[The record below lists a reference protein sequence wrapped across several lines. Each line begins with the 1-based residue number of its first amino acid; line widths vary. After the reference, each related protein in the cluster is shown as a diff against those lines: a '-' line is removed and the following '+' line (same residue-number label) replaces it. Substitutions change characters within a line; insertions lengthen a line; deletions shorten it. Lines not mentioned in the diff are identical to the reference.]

1 MNKDIKSA
9 RGKAKRELRQQAE
22 ALLKGQPANI
32 KDLSHNE
39 IQDLLYE
46 LEVHQVELSMQNES
60 LREAQDKLAI
70 SNDRYTDLFDFSP
83 SGYFICDTQGL
94 ILEAN
99 LTGCQLLE
107 ADRAQVIGKP
117 FSKFV
122 SKESQDSYF
131 LYHQKTSKSAK
142 PDFCKL
148 KLKRKNNSTFAAQLE
163 SITTRDPENGLEQCR
178 ISVTEILEVKHAEAL
193 QENVS
198 LLRLLVAA
206 ATEGI
211 LLLDG
216 SYKIRMCNHAIEK
229 LFGYTEDELLGEPV
243 EILIPKPLWS
253 TNIRYL
259 KKVRHQSTT
268 RPIEQN
274 ELFGI
279 KKGGERFPIEMK
291 LNSLALH
298 YKQIVTVFISDIS
311 LQKKQESDLRKEK
324 QTAQLYLDLANA
336 IFLVLHSDE
345 KISLINQKGCEI
357 LGYHE
362 DEILDKN
369 WFDQFIPDDRRE
381 EAKAVFHDIMQGR
394 ITAPEISEGEIMVK
408 SKHRRTVEWHHAALT
423 DVTGRT
429 IGVIS
434 SGIDITGSRRRKV
447 DLINALHKGQEQER
461 KRISKELHDGLGQ
474 QLAAAKML
482 LGAFETDLGNL
493 GKENQK
499 LYYNALI
506 TLDGAIKEARNI
518 AHNLVPYLLEGK
530 GLVPA
535 IEQLCKNISPNEIL
549 QFKFRHWG
557 MKARVNPQVEIGIF
571 RVLQEL
577 ISNIMKHAHAS
588 QVDIMLK
595 QHKNKIIL
603 EVEDNGIGFQGSFEE
618 MQLNGIGLRN
628 ITSRVKG
635 LRGKITLDSS
645 EKQGTAVIIEIPTG
659 KN

>member
-1 MNKDIKSA
+1 MNKHIKSA
-9 RGKAKRELRQQAE
+9 RDKAKRKLRHQAE
-22 ALLKGQPANI
+22 ALLKGQPANL
-32 KDLSHNE
+32 KDLSHND
-39 IQDLLYE
+39 IQELVYE
-46 LEVHQVELSMQNES
+46 LEVHQVELSLQNES

-107 ADRAQVIGKP
+107 VARTQVIGKP

-122 SKESQDSYF
+122 STESQDTYF
-131 LYHQKTSKSAK
+131 LYRQKTNRSAK
-142 PDFCKL
+142 PDYCKL
-148 KLKRKNNSTFAAQLE
+148 KLKRKNNSTFTAQLE
-163 SITTRDPENGLEQCR
+163 SITAEDPENGLVQCR
-178 ISVTEILEVKHAEAL
+178 ISITEILEVKEAEAL

-198 LLRLLVAA
+198 CLRLLVAA

-211 LLLDG
+211 VLMDG
-216 SYKIRMCNHAIEK
+216 SNKILMCNQAIEK
-229 LFGYTEDELLGEPV
+229 LFGYREDELLGQPV
-243 EILIPKPLWS
+243 EILIPKPLD
-253 TNIRYL
+253 
-259 KKVRHQSTT
+259 K
-268 RPIEQN
+268 

-279 KKGGERFPIEMK
+279 KKGGGRVPIEMK
-291 LNSLALH
+291 LNSLTLH
-298 YKQIVTVFISDIS
+298 RKKIVTVFINDIT
-311 LQKKQESDLRKEK
+311 LKRKQESDLQKEK

-394 ITAPEISEGEIMVK
+394 ITAPEIWEGEIMVK

-434 SGIDITGSRRRKV
+434 SGIDITESRRRKV

-493 GKENQK
+493 GKENQQ
-499 LYYNALI
+499 LYCKALI

-518 AHNLVPYLLEGK
+518 SHNLVPHLLEGK

-535 IEQLCKNISPNEIL
+535 IEQLCKNISQNEIS
-549 QFKFRHWG
+549 QFEFRHWG
-557 MKARVNPQVEIGIF
+557 MKARVNPHVEIGIF

-588 QVDIMLK
+588 QVDIILK

-603 EVEDNGIGFQGSFEE
+603 EVEDNGVGFQGSFEE